1 MSPAHISLSNAG
13 DLVASLGSPQFPAR
27 LWAWLRETVDPQS
40 HYSVATRY
48 RRDAPSQ
55 SVDSVD
61 VLFFAGG
68 DDPDGTRHALDL
80 YTQGDWRTDTQLP
93 HIERATDSQLVFSC
107 NEDIDTATEYGRH
120 FALGDL
126 GEDCTLLGSE
136 RDYVYAFSLF
146 RRRGQPSYTL
156 AELALLRQ
164 LGDFVLPLLI
174 QHARLARLTPR
185 SDDGALLR
193 RFEQRLSASGAA
205 LSQRERLVCRAVLQG
220 RPVPQ
225 IADTLAL
232 KPSSVRT
239 YLGRALVKLGLANRA
254 GLFAW
259 RDRRGT
265 AALLDPYAGTD
276 DCGLAL
282 WSQDALNEICL
293 LADTAGFDL
302 HFHTLADRAVRM
314 TLDALEYVQ
323 IRNGRRDR
331 RAQLAHLQLVDPAD
345 MSRFNRL
352 GAIAS
357 VQTLWTAARE
367 EQQLYRDL
375 LGAERTARNYPFR
388 SLRNA
393 GAMLA
398 AGSDWSVST
407 MDPMQIIQTGITH
420 LLIDQPDSPPWNPHE
435 RLDLLTMREAYTVN
449 TAYALRFDDCTGS
462 LEAGKDASFA
472 ILDRNPFAHPVETF
486 AQTRVIET
494 CFRGEVVYAAPGW
507 AD

>member
-1 MSPAHISLSNAG
+1 MIAMPATAPPHATHGLHARPFAKTVSTMSPAHISLSNAG

-48 RRDAPSQ
+48 RRDAPSH

-80 YTQGDWRTDTQLP
+80 YIQGDWRSDTLLP

-107 NEDIDTATEYGRH
+107 NEEIDTATEYGRQ
-120 FALGDL
+120 FALGEL

-185 SDDGALLR
+185 SDDGALLQ
-193 RFEQRLSASGAA
+193 RFEQRLARSGAT

-220 RPVPQ
+220 QPVPR

-239 YLGRALVKLGLANRA
+239 YLGRALAKLGVANRA
-254 GLFAW
+254 RLFAW
-259 RDRRGT
+259 CVEEEATPEDRG
-265 AALLDPYAGTD
+265 
-276 DCGLAL
+276 
-282 WSQDALNEICL
+282 N
-293 LADTAGFDL
+293 
-302 HFHTLADRAVRM
+302 
-314 TLDALEYVQ
+314 
-323 IRNGRRDR
+323 
-331 RAQLAHLQLVDPAD
+331 
-345 MSRFNRL
+345 
-352 GAIAS
+352 
-357 VQTLWTAARE
+357 
-367 EQQLYRDL
+367 
-375 LGAERTARNYPFR
+375 
-388 SLRNA
+388 
-393 GAMLA
+393 
-398 AGSDWSVST
+398 
-407 MDPMQIIQTGITH
+407 
-420 LLIDQPDSPPWNPHE
+420 
-435 RLDLLTMREAYTVN
+435 
-449 TAYALRFDDCTGS
+449 
-462 LEAGKDASFA
+462 
-472 ILDRNPFAHPVETF
+472 
-486 AQTRVIET
+486 
-494 CFRGEVVYAAPGW
+494 
-507 AD
+507 

>member
-1 MSPAHISLSNAG
+1 MTHGQHGRPCAKTVSTMSPAHISLSNAG

-27 LWAWLRETVDPQS
+27 LGAWLRETVDPQS

-80 YTQGDWRTDTQLP
+80 YTQGDWRTDTLLP

-120 FALGDL
+120 FALGEL

-156 AELALLRQ
+156 AEPALLRQ

-205 LSQRERLVCRAVLQG
+205 LSQRERLVCRAALQG
-220 RPVPQ
+220 QPVPQ

-239 YLGRALVKLGLANRA
+239 YLGRALAKLGVANRA

-259 RDRRGT
+259 CVTEEEAPEERG
-265 AALLDPYAGTD
+265 
-276 DCGLAL
+276 
-282 WSQDALNEICL
+282 
-293 LADTAGFDL
+293 
-302 HFHTLADRAVRM
+302 H
-314 TLDALEYVQ
+314 
-323 IRNGRRDR
+323 
-331 RAQLAHLQLVDPAD
+331 
-345 MSRFNRL
+345 
-352 GAIAS
+352 
-357 VQTLWTAARE
+357 
-367 EQQLYRDL
+367 
-375 LGAERTARNYPFR
+375 
-388 SLRNA
+388 
-393 GAMLA
+393 
-398 AGSDWSVST
+398 
-407 MDPMQIIQTGITH
+407 
-420 LLIDQPDSPPWNPHE
+420 
-435 RLDLLTMREAYTVN
+435 
-449 TAYALRFDDCTGS
+449 
-462 LEAGKDASFA
+462 
-472 ILDRNPFAHPVETF
+472 
-486 AQTRVIET
+486 
-494 CFRGEVVYAAPGW
+494 
-507 AD
+507 